1 MVMNTDS
8 LTQVKLLKMSG
19 MVKTF
24 PGVKALRGVTVELFK
39 GEILALLGE
48 NGAGKSTLIKILAG
62 AFQPDAGVIFID
74 GKQLKIKGPA
84 DSRNAGIAV
93 IHQEFS
99 LVAGLNAIE
108 NIFLAKPL
116 QTYSVIHLQ
125 QEYSKAKELLAKLGA
140 DFDPRT
146 PCRLLSVAQMQLVE
160 IAKALSDKAS
170 ILVLDEPTAAL
181 TPRETSRLF
190 ILLDQLKKVGM
201 GIIYVSHRLDEVF
214 KIADR
219 MQVLR
224 DGAEVATSAANATT
238 QSQIIKWMV
247 GREIEP
253 SRISKNEGAGKV
265 VIRALGLTHG
275 LKVRNVSLEIC
286 EGEILGLTGLVGSGR
301 TEVAR
306 ILAGADIP
314 EKGEI
319 SIEGRKLNLRSV
331 REAIGEGIFLLTEDR
346 KNQGL
351 FLNRP
356 VHENFSI
363 ASLFRFAYFG
373 MINKAREMKAFL
385 SHKDSMGIR
394 VASPLIKVGN
404 LSGGNQQ
411 KVLLARWLERKGKVF
426 LLDEPTRGVDVG
438 AKEEIYL
445 LLRKLAAAGN
455 AILLISSELPEVLA
469 LSDRILV
476 MHEGRIQGEITDVAK
491 ATQEQIMELAIQ

>member
-1 MVMNTDS
+1 MNPET
-8 LTQVKLLKMSG
+8 LKQTILLKMVG

-24 PGVKALRGVTVELFK
+24 PGVKALRGVTVELAK

-62 AFQPDAGVIFID
+62 AFQPDTGDIFVD
-74 GKQLKIKGPA
+74 GQQLKMQGPS

-99 LVAGLNAIE
+99 LIAGLSASE

-116 QTYSVIHLQ
+116 QTYSFIHLQ
-125 QEYSKAKELLAKLGA
+125 QEYVKAKELLDKLGA

-190 ILLDQLKKVGM
+190 ILLDQLKKSGM

-214 KIADR
+214 QIADR

-224 DGAEVATSAANATT
+224 DGAEVATIAANATT
-238 QSQIIKWMV
+238 QTQIIKWMV
-247 GREIEP
+247 GREIEQ
-253 SRISKNEGAGKV
+253 SGVSKKEVGGKV
-265 VIRALGLTHG
+265 VMSAKGLTKG
-275 LKVRNVSLEIC
+275 VKVKNVSLEIR

-331 REAIGEGIFLLTEDR
+331 SEAIGLGIFLLTEDR

-351 FLNRP
+351 FLDRP

-373 MINKAREMKAFL
+373 MINKAREIKAFL
-385 SHKDSMGIR
+385 NHKDSMGIR
-394 VASPLIKVGN
+394 VSSPLIRVGN

-445 LLRKLAAAGN
+445 LLRKLAAEGN

-476 MHEGRIQGEITDVAK
+476 MHEGQIKGEIKDVAK

>member
-1 MVMNTDS
+1 MNPET
-8 LTQVKLLKMSG
+8 LKQTRLLKMVG

-24 PGVKALRGVTVELFK
+24 PGVKALRGVTVELAK

-62 AFQPDAGVIFID
+62 AFQPDTGDIFVD
-74 GKQLKIKGPA
+74 GQQLKMQGPS

-99 LVAGLNAIE
+99 LIAGLSASE

-116 QTYSVIHLQ
+116 QTYSFIHLQ
-125 QEYSKAKELLAKLGA
+125 QEYSKAKELLDKLGA

-190 ILLDQLKKVGM
+190 ILLDQLKKSGM

-214 KIADR
+214 QIADR

-224 DGAEVATSAANATT
+224 DGAEVATTAANATT
-238 QSQIIKWMV
+238 QTQIIKWMV
-247 GREIEP
+247 GRDIEQ
-253 SRISKNEGAGKV
+253 SGVSKKEVGGKV
-265 VIRALGLTHG
+265 VISAKGLTNG
-275 LKVRNVSLEIC
+275 LKVKNVSLEIR

-314 EKGEI
+314 ENGEI

-331 REAIGEGIFLLTEDR
+331 SEAIGQGIFLLTEDR

-351 FLNRP
+351 FLDRP

-373 MINKAREMKAFL
+373 MINKAREIKAFL

-394 VASPLIKVGN
+394 VSSPLIRVGN

-445 LLRKLAAAGN
+445 LLRKLAAEGN

-476 MHEGRIQGEITDVAK
+476 MHEGQIKGEIKDVAK

>member
-1 MVMNTDS
+1 MNPET
-8 LTQVKLLKMSG
+8 LKQIKLLKMVG

-24 PGVKALRGVTVELFK
+24 PGVKALRGVTVKLAK

-62 AFQPDAGVIFID
+62 AFQPDTGDIFVD
-74 GKQLKIKGPA
+74 GQQLKMQGPA

-99 LVAGLNAIE
+99 LIAGLSASE

-116 QTYSVIHLQ
+116 QTYSFIHLQ
-125 QEYSKAKELLAKLGA
+125 QEYVKAKELLDKLGA

-190 ILLDQLKKVGM
+190 ILLDQLKKSGL

-214 KIADR
+214 QIADR

-224 DGAEVATSAANATT
+224 DGAEVATTAANSATQT
-238 QSQIIKWMV
+238 QIIKWMV
-247 GREIEP
+247 GRDIEQ
-253 SRISKNEGAGKV
+253 SGVSKKEVIGKV
-265 VIRALGLTHG
+265 VMSAKGLTKG
-275 LKVRNVSLEIC
+275 VKVKNVNLEIR

-331 REAIGEGIFLLTEDR
+331 SEAIGQGIFLLTEDR

-351 FLNRP
+351 FLERP

-373 MINKAREMKAFL
+373 MINKAKEIKAFL

-394 VASPLIKVGN
+394 VSSPLIRVGN

-445 LLRKLAAAGN
+445 LLRKLAAEGN

-476 MHEGRIQGEITDVAK
+476 MHEGQIKGEIKDVAK

>member
-1 MVMNTDS
+1 MNLNVLQQT
-8 LTQVKLLKMSG
+8 KLLKMVG

-24 PGVKALRGVTVELFK
+24 PGVKALRGVTVELAK

-62 AFQPDAGVIFID
+62 AFQPDTGDIFVD
-74 GKQLKIKGPA
+74 GQQLKMQGPA

-99 LVAGLNAIE
+99 LIAGLSASE

-116 QTYSVIHLQ
+116 QTYSFIHLQ
-125 QEYSKAKELLAKLGA
+125 QEYSKAKELLDKLGA

-190 ILLDQLKKVGM
+190 ILLDQLKKSGM

-214 KIADR
+214 QIADR

-224 DGAEVATSAANATT
+224 DGAEVATTAANATT
-238 QSQIIKWMV
+238 QTQIIKWMV
-247 GREIEP
+247 GRDIEQ
-253 SRISKNEGAGKV
+253 SGVSKKEVVGKV
-265 VIRALGLTHG
+265 VISAKGLTNG
-275 LKVRNVSLEIC
+275 VKVKNVSLEIR

-314 EKGEI
+314 ENGEI

-331 REAIGEGIFLLTEDR
+331 SEAIGQGIFLLTEDR

-351 FLNRP
+351 FLDRP

-373 MINKAREMKAFL
+373 MINKAREIKAFL

-394 VASPLIKVGN
+394 VSSPLIRVGN

-445 LLRKLAAAGN
+445 LLRKLAAEGN

-476 MHEGRIQGEITDVAK
+476 MHEGQIKGEIKDVAK

>member
-1 MVMNTDS
+1 MNTS
-8 LTQVKLLKMSG
+8 AHGQSKLLKMAG

-24 PGVKALRGVTVELFK
+24 PGVKALSGVTVELSK
-39 GEILALLGE
+39 GEVLALLGE

-62 AFQPDAGVIFID
+62 AYQPDAGDIFVD
-74 GKQLKIKGPA
+74 GRQLKMHGPA

-99 LVAGLNAIE
+99 LVVGLSASE
-108 NIFLAKPL
+108 NIFLAKPI

-125 QEYSKAKELLAKLGA
+125 QEYSKAKELLDKLGA

-146 PCRLLSVAQMQLVE
+146 PCRLLSVAQMQIVE
-160 IAKALSDKAS
+160 IAKALSEKAS

-190 ILLDQLKKVGM
+190 ILLDQLKKSGM

-214 KIADR
+214 QIADR

-224 DGAEVATSAANATT
+224 DGAEVATTAANATN
-238 QSQIIKWMV
+238 QGQIIKWMV
-247 GREIEP
+247 GRDIEQ
-253 SRISKNEGAGKV
+253 RGASKKESLGKV
-265 VIRALGLTHG
+265 VLCATGLTNCV
-275 LKVRNVSLEIC
+275 KVKDVSLEIRS
-286 EGEILGLTGLVGSGR
+286 GEILGLTGLVGSGR

-306 ILAGADIP
+306 ILAGADMP

-331 REAIGEGIFLLTEDR
+331 SEAIGEGIFLLTEDR

-351 FLNRP
+351 FLDRP

-373 MINKAREMKAFL
+373 MINKVREIKAFL
-385 SHKDSMGIR
+385 THRDSMGIR
-394 VASPLIKVGN
+394 VYSPYVRVGN

-438 AKEEIYL
+438 AKEEIYM
-445 LLRKLAAAGN
+445 LLRKLAAQGN
-455 AILLISSELPEVLA
+455 AILLISSELPEILA

-476 MHEGRIQGEITDVAK
+476 MHEGRIKGEIKDVAN

>member
-1 MVMNTDS
+1 MNLDVLQQT
-8 LTQVKLLKMSG
+8 KLLKMVG

-24 PGVKALRGVTVELFK
+24 PGVKALRGVTVELAK

-62 AFQPDAGVIFID
+62 AFQPDTGDIFVD
-74 GKQLKIKGPA
+74 GQQLKMQGPA

-99 LVAGLNAIE
+99 LIASLSASE

-125 QEYSKAKELLAKLGA
+125 QEYSKAKELLHKLGA

-146 PCRLLSVAQMQLVE
+146 PCKLLSVAQMQLVE

-190 ILLDQLKKVGM
+190 ILLDQLKKSGM

-214 KIADR
+214 QIADR

-224 DGAEVATSAANATT
+224 DGAEVATTAANATT
-238 QSQIIKWMV
+238 QTQIIKWMV
-247 GREIEP
+247 GRDIEQ
-253 SRISKNEGAGKV
+253 SGVSKKEVSGKV
-265 VIRALGLTHG
+265 VISAKGLTNG
-275 LKVRNVSLEIC
+275 VKVKNVSLEIR

-301 TEVAR
+301 SEVAR

-331 REAIGEGIFLLTEDR
+331 SEAIGQGIFLLTEDR

-351 FLNRP
+351 FLDRP

-373 MINKAREMKAFL
+373 MINKAREIKAFL
-385 SHKDSMGIR
+385 SYKDSMGIR
-394 VASPLIKVGN
+394 VSSPLIRVGN

-445 LLRKLAAAGN
+445 LLRKLAAEGN

-476 MHEGRIQGEITDVAK
+476 MHEGQIKGEITDVAN

>member
-1 MVMNTDS
+1 MNPET
-8 LTQVKLLKMSG
+8 LKQTKLLEMVG

-24 PGVKALRGVTVELFK
+24 PGVKALRGVTVELAK

-62 AFQPDAGVIFID
+62 AFQPDTGDIFVD
-74 GKQLKIKGPA
+74 GQQLKMQGPA

-93 IHQEFS
+93 IHQEFA
-99 LVAGLNAIE
+99 LVTGLSASE

-116 QTYSVIHLQ
+116 QTYSFIHLQ
-125 QEYSKAKELLAKLGA
+125 QEYNKAKELLDKLGA

-146 PCRLLSVAQMQLVE
+146 PCRLLSVAQMQIVE

-190 ILLDQLKKVGM
+190 ILLDQLKKSGL

-214 KIADR
+214 QIADR

-224 DGAEVATSAANATT
+224 DGAEVATTAANSTT
-238 QSQIIKWMV
+238 QTQIIKWMV
-247 GREIEP
+247 GRDIEQ
-253 SRISKNEGAGKV
+253 SGVSKKEVSGKV
-265 VIRALGLTHG
+265 VMSAKGLTKG
-275 LKVRNVSLEIC
+275 VKVKNVSLEIR

-331 REAIGEGIFLLTEDR
+331 SEAISQGIFLLTEDR

-351 FLNRP
+351 FLDRP

-373 MINKAREMKAFL
+373 MINKAREIKAFL
-385 SHKDSMGIR
+385 NHKDSMGIR
-394 VASPLIKVGN
+394 VSSPLIRVGN

-445 LLRKLAAAGN
+445 LLRKLAAEGN
-455 AILLISSELPEVLA
+455 AILLISSELLEVLA

-476 MHEGRIQGEITDVAK
+476 MHEGQIKGEIKDVAK
-491 ATQEQIMELAIQ
+491 ATQEQIMEIAIQ

>member
-1 MVMNTDS
+1 MNPET
-8 LTQVKLLKMSG
+8 LKQTILLKMVG

-24 PGVKALRGVTVELFK
+24 PGVKALRGVTVELAK

-62 AFQPDAGVIFID
+62 AFQPDTGDIFVD
-74 GKQLKIKGPA
+74 GQQLKMQGPS

-99 LVAGLNAIE
+99 LIAGLSAIE

-116 QTYSVIHLQ
+116 QTYSFIHLQ
-125 QEYSKAKELLAKLGA
+125 QEYVKAKELLDKLGA

-190 ILLDQLKKVGM
+190 ILLDQLKKSGM

-214 KIADR
+214 QIADR

-224 DGAEVATSAANATT
+224 DGAEVATTAANATT
-238 QSQIIKWMV
+238 QTQIIKWMV
-247 GREIEP
+247 GRDIEQ
-253 SRISKNEGAGKV
+253 SGVSKKEVGGKV
-265 VIRALGLTHG
+265 VMSAKGLTKG
-275 LKVRNVSLEIC
+275 VKVKNVSLEIR

-331 REAIGEGIFLLTEDR
+331 SEAIGLGIFLLTEDR

-351 FLNRP
+351 FLDRP

-373 MINKAREMKAFL
+373 MINKAREIKAFL
-385 SHKDSMGIR
+385 NHKDSMGIR
-394 VASPLIKVGN
+394 VSSPLIRVGN

-445 LLRKLAAAGN
+445 LLRKLAAEGN

-476 MHEGRIQGEITDVAK
+476 MHEGQIKGEIKDVAK

>member
-1 MVMNTDS
+1 MNPET
-8 LTQVKLLKMSG
+8 LKQTILLKMVG

-24 PGVKALRGVTVELFK
+24 PGVKALRGVTVELAK

-62 AFQPDAGVIFID
+62 AFQPDTGDIFVD
-74 GKQLKIKGPA
+74 GQQLKMQGPS

-99 LVAGLNAIE
+99 LIAGLSAIE

-116 QTYSVIHLQ
+116 QTYSFIHLQ
-125 QEYSKAKELLAKLGA
+125 QEYVKAKELLDKLGA

-190 ILLDQLKKVGM
+190 ILLDQLKKSGM

-214 KIADR
+214 QIADR

-224 DGAEVATSAANATT
+224 DGAEVATIAANATT
-238 QSQIIKWMV
+238 QTQIIKWMV
-247 GREIEP
+247 GRDIEQ
-253 SRISKNEGAGKV
+253 SGVSKKEVGGKV
-265 VIRALGLTHG
+265 VMSAKGLTKG
-275 LKVRNVSLEIC
+275 VKVKNVSLEIR

-331 REAIGEGIFLLTEDR
+331 SEAIGLGIFLLTEDR

-351 FLNRP
+351 FLDRP

-373 MINKAREMKAFL
+373 MINKAREIKAFL
-385 SHKDSMGIR
+385 NHKDSMGIR
-394 VASPLIKVGN
+394 VSSPLIRVGN

-445 LLRKLAAAGN
+445 LLRKLAAEGN

-476 MHEGRIQGEITDVAK
+476 MHEGQIKGEIKDVAK

>member
-1 MVMNTDS
+1 MNLDMLQQT
-8 LTQVKLLKMSG
+8 KLLKMVG

-24 PGVKALRGVTVELFK
+24 PGVKALRGVTVELAK

-62 AFQPDAGVIFID
+62 AFQPENGDIFVD
-74 GKQLKIKGPA
+74 GRQLKMQGPA

-99 LVAGLNAIE
+99 LIAGLSASE

-125 QEYSKAKELLAKLGA
+125 QEYVKAKELLDKLGA

-190 ILLDQLKKVGM
+190 ILLDQLKKSGM

-214 KIADR
+214 QIADR

-224 DGAEVATSAANATT
+224 DGAEVATTAANATT
-238 QSQIIKWMV
+238 QTQIIKWMV
-247 GREIEP
+247 GRDIEQ
-253 SRISKNEGAGKV
+253 SGVSKKEVGGKV
-265 VIRALGLTHG
+265 VISAKGLANG
-275 LKVRNVSLEIC
+275 VKVKNVSLEIR

-331 REAIGEGIFLLTEDR
+331 SEAIGLGIFLLTEDR

-351 FLNRP
+351 FLDRP

-373 MINKAREMKAFL
+373 MINKAREIKAFL

-394 VASPLIKVGN
+394 VSSPLIRVGN

-445 LLRKLAAAGN
+445 LLRKLAAEGN
-455 AILLISSELPEVLA
+455 AILLISSELLEVLA

-476 MHEGRIQGEITDVAK
+476 MHEGQIKGEIKDVAN

>member
-1 MVMNTDS
+1 MNPET
-8 LTQVKLLKMSG
+8 LKQTILLKMVG

-24 PGVKALRGVTVELFK
+24 PGVKALRGVTVELAK

-62 AFQPDAGVIFID
+62 AFQPDTGDIFVD
-74 GKQLKIKGPA
+74 GQQLKMQGPS

-93 IHQEFS
+93 IHQEFA
-99 LVAGLNAIE
+99 LVAGLSASE

-116 QTYSVIHLQ
+116 QTYSFIHLQ
-125 QEYSKAKELLAKLGA
+125 QEYVKAKELLDKLGA

-190 ILLDQLKKVGM
+190 ILLDQLKKSGM

-214 KIADR
+214 QIADR

-224 DGAEVATSAANATT
+224 DGAEVATTAANATT
-238 QSQIIKWMV
+238 QTQIIKWMV
-247 GREIEP
+247 GRDIEQ
-253 SRISKNEGAGKV
+253 SGVSKKEVGGKV
-265 VIRALGLTHG
+265 VMSAKGLTKG
-275 LKVRNVSLEIC
+275 VKVKNVSLEIR

-331 REAIGEGIFLLTEDR
+331 SEAIGLGIFLLTEDR

-351 FLNRP
+351 FLDRP

-373 MINKAREMKAFL
+373 MINKAREIKAFL
-385 SHKDSMGIR
+385 NHKDSMGIR
-394 VASPLIKVGN
+394 VSSPLIRVGN

-445 LLRKLAAAGN
+445 LLRKLAAEGN

-476 MHEGRIQGEITDVAK
+476 MHEGQIKGEIKDVAK

>member
-1 MVMNTDS
+1 MNPET
-8 LTQVKLLKMSG
+8 LKQTILLKMVG

-24 PGVKALRGVTVELFK
+24 PGVKALRGVTVELAK

-62 AFQPDAGVIFID
+62 AFQPDTGDIFVD
-74 GKQLKIKGPA
+74 GQQLKMQGPS

-93 IHQEFS
+93 IHQEFA
-99 LVAGLNAIE
+99 LVAGLSASE

-116 QTYSVIHLQ
+116 QTYSFIHLQ
-125 QEYSKAKELLAKLGA
+125 QEYVKAKELLDKLGA

-190 ILLDQLKKVGM
+190 ILLDQLKKSGM

-214 KIADR
+214 QIADR

-224 DGAEVATSAANATT
+224 DGAEVATTAANATT
-238 QSQIIKWMV
+238 QTQIIKWMV
-247 GREIEP
+247 GRDIEQ
-253 SRISKNEGAGKV
+253 SGVSKKEVGGKV
-265 VIRALGLTHG
+265 ALSAKGLTKG
-275 LKVRNVSLEIC
+275 AKVKNVSLEIR

-331 REAIGEGIFLLTEDR
+331 SEAIGLGIFLLTEDR

-351 FLNRP
+351 FLDRP

-373 MINKAREMKAFL
+373 MINKAREIKAFL
-385 SHKDSMGIR
+385 NHKDSMGIR
-394 VASPLIKVGN
+394 VSSPLIRVGN

-445 LLRKLAAAGN
+445 LLRKLAAEGN

-476 MHEGRIQGEITDVAK
+476 MHEGQIKGEIKDVAK

>member
-1 MVMNTDS
+1 MNPET
-8 LTQVKLLKMSG
+8 LKQTRLLKMVG

-24 PGVKALRGVTVELFK
+24 PGVKALRGVTVELSK

-62 AFQPDAGVIFID
+62 AFQPDIGDIFVD
-74 GKQLKIKGPA
+74 GQQLKMQGPA

-99 LVAGLNAIE
+99 LITGLSASE

-116 QTYSVIHLQ
+116 QTYSFIHLQ
-125 QEYSKAKELLAKLGA
+125 QEYSKAKELLHKLGA

-190 ILLDQLKKVGM
+190 ILLDQLKKSGM

-214 KIADR
+214 QIADR

-224 DGAEVATSAANATT
+224 DGAEVATTAANATT
-238 QSQIIKWMV
+238 QTQIIKWMV
-247 GREIEP
+247 GRDIEQ
-253 SRISKNEGAGKV
+253 SGVSKKEVGGKV
-265 VIRALGLTHG
+265 VISAKGLTKG
-275 LKVRNVSLEIC
+275 VKVKNVSLEIR

-301 TEVAR
+301 SEVAR

-331 REAIGEGIFLLTEDR
+331 SEAIGQGIFLLTEDR

-351 FLNRP
+351 FLDRP

-373 MINKAREMKAFL
+373 MINKAREIKAFL

-394 VASPLIKVGN
+394 VSSPLIRVGN

-445 LLRKLAAAGN
+445 LLRKLAAEGN

-476 MHEGRIQGEITDVAK
+476 MHEGQIKGEITDVAN

>member
-1 MVMNTDS
+1 MNPET
-8 LTQVKLLKMSG
+8 LKQTILLKMVG

-24 PGVKALRGVTVELFK
+24 PGVKALRGVTVELAK

-62 AFQPDAGVIFID
+62 AFQPDTGDIFVD
-74 GKQLKIKGPA
+74 GHQLKMQGPA

-93 IHQEFS
+93 IHQEFA
-99 LVAGLNAIE
+99 LVAGLSASE

-116 QTYSVIHLQ
+116 QTYSFIHLQ
-125 QEYSKAKELLAKLGA
+125 QEYNKAKELLDKLGA

-190 ILLDQLKKVGM
+190 ILLNQLKKSGM

-214 KIADR
+214 QIADR

-224 DGAEVATSAANATT
+224 DGAEVATTAANATT
-238 QSQIIKWMV
+238 QTQIIKWMV
-247 GREIEP
+247 GRDIEQ
-253 SRISKNEGAGKV
+253 SGVSKKEVGGKV
-265 VIRALGLTHG
+265 VMSAKGLTKG
-275 LKVRNVSLEIC
+275 VKVKNVSLEIR

-331 REAIGEGIFLLTEDR
+331 SEAIGLGIFLLTEDR

-351 FLNRP
+351 FLDRP

-373 MINKAREMKAFL
+373 MINKGREIKAFL

-394 VASPLIKVGN
+394 VSSPLIRVGN

-445 LLRKLAAAGN
+445 LLRKLAAEGN

-476 MHEGRIQGEITDVAK
+476 MHEGQIKGEIKDVAK

>member
-1 MVMNTDS
+1 MNPET
-8 LTQVKLLKMSG
+8 LKQTRLLKMVG

-24 PGVKALRGVTVELFK
+24 PGVKALRGVTVELAK

-62 AFQPDAGVIFID
+62 AFQPDTGDIFVD
-74 GKQLKIKGPA
+74 GQQLKMQGPS

-99 LVAGLNAIE
+99 LIAGLSASE

-125 QEYSKAKELLAKLGA
+125 QEYSKAKELLDKLGA

-190 ILLDQLKKVGM
+190 ILLDQLKKSGM

-214 KIADR
+214 QIADR

-224 DGAEVATSAANATT
+224 DGAEVATTAANATT
-238 QSQIIKWMV
+238 QTQIIKWMV
-247 GREIEP
+247 GRDIEQ
-253 SRISKNEGAGKV
+253 SGVSKKEVGGKV
-265 VIRALGLTHG
+265 VISAKGLTNG
-275 LKVRNVSLEIC
+275 LKVKNVSLEIR

-314 EKGEI
+314 ENGEI

-331 REAIGEGIFLLTEDR
+331 SEAIGQGIFLLTEDR

-351 FLNRP
+351 FLDRP

-373 MINKAREMKAFL
+373 MINKAREIKAFL

-394 VASPLIKVGN
+394 VSSPLIRVGN

-445 LLRKLAAAGN
+445 LLRKLAAEGN

-476 MHEGRIQGEITDVAK
+476 MHEGQIKGEIKDVAK

>member
-1 MVMNTDS
+1 MNPET
-8 LTQVKLLKMSG
+8 LKQTILLKMVG

-24 PGVKALRGVTVELFK
+24 PGVKALRGVTVELAK

-62 AFQPDAGVIFID
+62 AFQPDTGDIFVD
-74 GKQLKIKGPA
+74 GQQLKMQGPA
-84 DSRNAGIAV
+84 DSRNAGIAM
-93 IHQEFS
+93 IHQEFA
-99 LVAGLNAIE
+99 LVAGLSASE

-116 QTYSVIHLQ
+116 QTYSFIHLQ
-125 QEYSKAKELLAKLGA
+125 EEYNKAKELLDKLGA

-190 ILLDQLKKVGM
+190 ILLDQLKKSGM

-214 KIADR
+214 QIADR

-224 DGAEVATSAANATT
+224 DGAEVATIAANATT
-238 QSQIIKWMV
+238 QTQIIKWMV
-247 GREIEP
+247 GRDIEQ
-253 SRISKNEGAGKV
+253 SGVSKKEVGGKV
-265 VIRALGLTHG
+265 VMSAKGLTKG
-275 LKVRNVSLEIC
+275 VKVKNVSLEIR

-331 REAIGEGIFLLTEDR
+331 SEAIGLGIFLLTEDR

-351 FLNRP
+351 FLDRP

-373 MINKAREMKAFL
+373 MINKGREIKAFL

-394 VASPLIKVGN
+394 VSSPLIRVGN

-411 KVLLARWLERKGKVF
+411 KVFLARWLERKGKVF

-445 LLRKLAAAGN
+445 LLRKLAAEGN

-476 MHEGRIQGEITDVAK
+476 MHEGQIKGEIKDVAK

>member
-1 MVMNTDS
+1 MNPEP
-8 LTQVKLLKMSG
+8 LKQIKLLKMVG

-24 PGVKALRGVTVELFK
+24 PGVKALRGVTVELAK

-62 AFQPDAGVIFID
+62 AFQPDTGDIFVD
-74 GKQLKIKGPA
+74 GQQLKMQGPT

-99 LVAGLNAIE
+99 LIAGLTASE

-116 QTYSVIHLQ
+116 QTYSFIHLQ
-125 QEYSKAKELLAKLGA
+125 QEYVKAKELLDKLGA

-146 PCRLLSVAQMQLVE
+146 PCRLLSVAQMQIVE

-190 ILLDQLKKVGM
+190 ILLDQLKKSGL

-214 KIADR
+214 QIADR

-224 DGAEVATSAANATT
+224 DGAEVATTAANATT
-238 QSQIIKWMV
+238 QTQIIKWMV
-247 GREIEP
+247 GRDIEQ
-253 SRISKNEGAGKV
+253 SGVSKKEVSGKV
-265 VIRALGLTHG
+265 VMSAKGLTKG
-275 LKVRNVSLEIC
+275 VKVKNVSLEIR

-331 REAIGEGIFLLTEDR
+331 SEAISQGIFLLTEDR

-351 FLNRP
+351 FLDRP

-373 MINKAREMKAFL
+373 MINKAKEIKAFL
-385 SHKDSMGIR
+385 NHKDSMGIR
-394 VASPLIKVGN
+394 VSSPLIRVGN

-411 KVLLARWLERKGKVF
+411 KVLLARWLERKGRVF
-426 LLDEPTRGVDVG
+426 LFDETTRVVDVG

-445 LLRKLAAAGN
+445 LLRKLAAEGN

-476 MHEGRIQGEITDVAK
+476 MHEGQIKGEIKDVAK

>member
-1 MVMNTDS
+1 MNTS
-8 LTQVKLLKMSG
+8 ALGQSKLLKMAG
-19 MVKTF
+19 VVKTF
-24 PGVKALRGVTVELFK
+24 PGVKALSGVSMELSK

-62 AFQPDAGVIFID
+62 AFQPDAGDISVD
-74 GKQLKIKGPA
+74 GRQLKMQGPA

-99 LVAGLNAIE
+99 LVAGLSAGE

-116 QTYSVIHLQ
+116 QTYSVIHLH
-125 QEYSKAKELLAKLGA
+125 QEYAKAKELLDKLGA

-146 PCRLLSVAQMQLVE
+146 PCRRLSVAQMQIVE
-160 IAKALSDKAS
+160 IAKALSEKAS

-190 ILLDQLKKVGM
+190 ILLDQLKKSGM

-214 KIADR
+214 QIADR

-224 DGAEVATSAANATT
+224 DGAEVATTAANATN
-238 QSQIIKWMV
+238 QAQIIKWMV

-253 SRISKNEGAGKV
+253 RAGSKKETVGKV
-265 VIRALGLTHG
+265 VLRAIGLTHG
-275 LKVRNVSLEIC
+275 AKVKNVSLEIRS
-286 EGEILGLTGLVGSGR
+286 GEILGLTGLVGSGR

-319 SIEGRKLNLRSV
+319 SIEGRKLNLGSV
-331 REAIGEGIFLLTEDR
+331 AQAIGEGIFLLTEDR

-351 FLNRP
+351 FLDRP

-373 MINKAREMKAFL
+373 MINKAREIKAFFT
-385 SHKDSMGIR
+385 HKDSMGIR
-394 VASPLIKVGN
+394 VSSPYVRVGN

-438 AKEEIYL
+438 AKEEIYML
-445 LLRKLAAAGN
+445 LGKLAAEGN

-476 MHEGRIQGEITDVAK
+476 MHEGRIKGEIKDVGN

>member
-1 MVMNTDS
+1 MKPET
-8 LTQVKLLKMSG
+8 LKQTRLLKMVG

-24 PGVKALRGVTVELFK
+24 PGVKALRGVTVELAK

-62 AFQPDAGVIFID
+62 AFQPDTGDIFVD
-74 GKQLKIKGPA
+74 GQQLKMQGPA

-93 IHQEFS
+93 IHQEFA
-99 LVAGLNAIE
+99 LVAGLSASE

-125 QEYSKAKELLAKLGA
+125 QEYVKAKELLDKLGA

-160 IAKALSDKAS
+160 IAKALSEKAS

-190 ILLDQLKKVGM
+190 ILLDQLKKSGM

-214 KIADR
+214 QIADR

-224 DGAEVATSAANATT
+224 DGAEVATTAANATT
-238 QSQIIKWMV
+238 QTQIINWMV
-247 GREIEP
+247 GRDIEK
-253 SRISKNEGAGKV
+253 SGVSKKEVAGKV
-265 VIRALGLTHG
+265 VISAKGLTKG
-275 LKVRNVSLEIC
+275 VKVKNVSLEIR

-306 ILAGADIP
+306 ILAGADMP

-319 SIEGRKLNLRSV
+319 SKEGRKLNLRSV
-331 REAIGEGIFLLTEDR
+331 SEAIGQGIFLLTEDR

-351 FLNRP
+351 FLDRP

-373 MINKAREMKAFL
+373 MINKAREIKAFL
-385 SHKDSMGIR
+385 CH
-394 VASPLIKVGN
+394 
-404 LSGGNQQ
+404 
-411 KVLLARWLERKGKVF
+411 
-426 LLDEPTRGVDVG
+426 
-438 AKEEIYL
+438 
-445 LLRKLAAAGN
+445 
-455 AILLISSELPEVLA
+455 
-469 LSDRILV
+469 
-476 MHEGRIQGEITDVAK
+476 
-491 ATQEQIMELAIQ
+491 

>member
-1 MVMNTDS
+1 M
-8 LTQVKLLKMSG
+8 
-19 MVKTF
+19 KTF
-24 PGVKALRGVTVELFK
+24 PGVKALSGVSMELSK

-62 AFQPDAGVIFID
+62 AFQPDAGDISVD
-74 GKQLKIKGPA
+74 GRQLKMQGPA

-99 LVAGLNAIE
+99 LVAGLSAGE

-116 QTYSVIHLQ
+116 QTYSVIHLH
-125 QEYSKAKELLAKLGA
+125 QEYAKAKELLDKLGA

-146 PCRLLSVAQMQLVE
+146 PCRRLSVAQMQIVE
-160 IAKALSDKAS
+160 IAKALSEKAS

-190 ILLDQLKKVGM
+190 ILLDQLKKSGM

-214 KIADR
+214 QIADR

-224 DGAEVATSAANATT
+224 DGAEVATTAANATN
-238 QSQIIKWMV
+238 QAQIIKWMV

-253 SRISKNEGAGKV
+253 RAGSKKETVGKV
-265 VIRALGLTHG
+265 VLRAIGLTHG
-275 LKVRNVSLEIC
+275 AKVKNVSLEIRS
-286 EGEILGLTGLVGSGR
+286 GEILGLTGLVGSGR

-319 SIEGRKLNLRSV
+319 SIEGRKLNPGSV
-331 REAIGEGIFLLTEDR
+331 AQAIGEGIFLLTEDR

-351 FLNRP
+351 FLDRP

-373 MINKAREMKAFL
+373 MINKAREIKAFFT
-385 SHKDSMGIR
+385 HKDSMGIR
-394 VASPLIKVGN
+394 VSSPYVRVGN

-426 LLDEPTRGVDVG
+426 LLDEPTRGIDVG
-438 AKEEIYL
+438 AKEEIYML
-445 LLRKLAAAGN
+445 LGKLAAEGN

-476 MHEGRIQGEITDVAK
+476 MHEGRIKGEIKDVGN

>member
-1 MVMNTDS
+1 M
-8 LTQVKLLKMSG
+8 
-19 MVKTF
+19 KTF
-24 PGVKALRGVTVELFK
+24 PGVKALSGVSMELSK

-62 AFQPDAGVIFID
+62 AFQPDAGDISVD
-74 GKQLKIKGPA
+74 GRQLKMQGPA

-99 LVAGLNAIE
+99 LVAGLSAGE

-116 QTYSVIHLQ
+116 QTYSVIHLH
-125 QEYSKAKELLAKLGA
+125 QEYAKAKELLDKLGA

-146 PCRLLSVAQMQLVE
+146 PCRRLSVAQMQIVE
-160 IAKALSDKAS
+160 IAKALSEKAS

-190 ILLDQLKKVGM
+190 ILLDQLKKSGM

-214 KIADR
+214 QIADR

-224 DGAEVATSAANATT
+224 DGAKVATTAANATN
-238 QSQIIKWMV
+238 QAQIIKWMV

-253 SRISKNEGAGKV
+253 RAGSKKETVGKV
-265 VIRALGLTHG
+265 VLRAIGLTHG
-275 LKVRNVSLEIC
+275 AKVKNVSLEIRS
-286 EGEILGLTGLVGSGR
+286 GEILGLTGLVGSGR

-319 SIEGRKLNLRSV
+319 SIEGRKLNPGSV
-331 REAIGEGIFLLTEDR
+331 AQAIGEGIFLLTEDR

-351 FLNRP
+351 FLDRP

-373 MINKAREMKAFL
+373 MINKAREIKAFFT
-385 SHKDSMGIR
+385 HKDSMGIR
-394 VASPLIKVGN
+394 VSSPYVRVGN

-426 LLDEPTRGVDVG
+426 LLDEPTRGIDVG
-438 AKEEIYL
+438 AKEEIYML
-445 LLRKLAAAGN
+445 LGKLAAEGN

-476 MHEGRIQGEITDVAK
+476 MHEGRIKGEIKDVGN

>member
-1 MVMNTDS
+1 MNPET
-8 LTQVKLLKMSG
+8 LKQTRLLKMVG

-24 PGVKALRGVTVELFK
+24 PGVKALRGVTVELAK

-62 AFQPDAGVIFID
+62 AFQPDTGDIFVD
-74 GKQLKIKGPA
+74 GQQLKMQGPS

-99 LVAGLNAIE
+99 LIAGLSASE

-125 QEYSKAKELLAKLGA
+125 QEYVKAKELLDKLGA

-181 TPRETSRLF
+181 TPRETTRLF
-190 ILLDQLKKVGM
+190 ILLDQLKKSGM

-214 KIADR
+214 QIADR

-224 DGAEVATSAANATT
+224 DGAEVATTAANATT
-238 QSQIIKWMV
+238 QTQIIKWMV
-247 GREIEP
+247 GRDIEQ
-253 SRISKNEGAGKV
+253 SGVSKNEVSGKV
-265 VIRALGLTHG
+265 VISAKGLTNG
-275 LKVRNVSLEIC
+275 VKVKNVSLEIR

-331 REAIGEGIFLLTEDR
+331 SEAIGQGIFLLTEDR

-351 FLNRP
+351 FLDRP

-373 MINKAREMKAFL
+373 MINKAREIKAFL

-394 VASPLIKVGN
+394 VSSPLIRVGN

-445 LLRKLAAAGN
+445 LLRKLAAEGN

-476 MHEGRIQGEITDVAK
+476 MHEGQIKGEIKDVAN

>member
-1 MVMNTDS
+1 MNPET
-8 LTQVKLLKMSG
+8 LKQTILLKMVG

-24 PGVKALRGVTVELFK
+24 PGVKALRGVTVELAK

-62 AFQPDAGVIFID
+62 AFQPDTGDIFVD
-74 GKQLKIKGPA
+74 GKQLKMQGPS

-93 IHQEFS
+93 IHQEFA
-99 LVAGLNAIE
+99 LVAGLSASE

-116 QTYSVIHLQ
+116 QTYSFIHLQ
-125 QEYSKAKELLAKLGA
+125 QEYVKAKELLDKLGA

-190 ILLDQLKKVGM
+190 ILLDQLKKSGM

-214 KIADR
+214 QIADR

-224 DGAEVATSAANATT
+224 DGAEVATTAANATT
-238 QSQIIKWMV
+238 QTQIIKWMV
-247 GREIEP
+247 GRDIEQ
-253 SRISKNEGAGKV
+253 SGVSKKEVGGKV
-265 VIRALGLTHG
+265 VMSAKGLTKG
-275 LKVRNVSLEIC
+275 VKVKNVSLEIR

-331 REAIGEGIFLLTEDR
+331 SEAIGLGIFLLTEDR

-351 FLNRP
+351 FLDRP

-373 MINKAREMKAFL
+373 MINKAREIKAFL
-385 SHKDSMGIR
+385 NHKDSMGIR
-394 VASPLIKVGN
+394 VSSPLIRVGN

-445 LLRKLAAAGN
+445 LLRKLAAEGN

-476 MHEGRIQGEITDVAK
+476 MHEGQIKGEIKDVAK

>member
-1 MVMNTDS
+1 MNPET
-8 LTQVKLLKMSG
+8 LKQTILLKMVG

-24 PGVKALRGVTVELFK
+24 PGVKALRGVTVELAK

-62 AFQPDAGVIFID
+62 AFQPDTGDIFVD
-74 GKQLKIKGPA
+74 GQQLKMQGPS
-84 DSRNAGIAV
+84 DSRSAGIAV

-99 LVAGLNAIE
+99 LIASLSASE

-116 QTYSVIHLQ
+116 QTYSFIHLQ
-125 QEYSKAKELLAKLGA
+125 QEYVKAKELLDKLGA

-146 PCRLLSVAQMQLVE
+146 MCKRLSVAQMQLVE
-160 IAKALSDKAS
+160 IAKALSEKAS

-190 ILLDQLKKVGM
+190 ILLDQLKKLGM

-214 KIADR
+214 QIADR

-224 DGAEVATSAANATT
+224 DGAEVATTAANATT
-238 QSQIIKWMV
+238 QTQIIKWMV
-247 GREIEP
+247 GRDIEQ
-253 SRISKNEGAGKV
+253 SGVSKKEVGGKV
-265 VIRALGLTHG
+265 ALSAKGLTKG
-275 LKVRNVSLEIC
+275 VKVKNVSLEIR

-331 REAIGEGIFLLTEDR
+331 SEAIGLGIFLLTEDR

-351 FLNRP
+351 FLDRP

-373 MINKAREMKAFL
+373 MINKAREIKAFL
-385 SHKDSMGIR
+385 NHKDSMGIR
-394 VASPLIKVGN
+394 VSSPLIRVGN

-445 LLRKLAAAGN
+445 LLRKLAAEGN

-476 MHEGRIQGEITDVAK
+476 MHEGQIKGEIKDVAK

>member
-1 MVMNTDS
+1 MNPET
-8 LTQVKLLKMSG
+8 LKQTKLLEMVG

-24 PGVKALRGVTVELFK
+24 PGVKALRGVTIELAK

-62 AFQPDAGVIFID
+62 AFQPDTGDIFVD
-74 GKQLKIKGPA
+74 GQQLKMQGPA

-99 LVAGLNAIE
+99 LIAGLSASE

-116 QTYSVIHLQ
+116 QTYSFIHLQ
-125 QEYSKAKELLAKLGA
+125 QEYVKAKELLDKLGA

-160 IAKALSDKAS
+160 IAKALSEKAS

-190 ILLDQLKKVGM
+190 ILLDQLKKSGM

-214 KIADR
+214 QIADR

-224 DGAEVATSAANATT
+224 DGAEVATIAANATT
-238 QSQIIKWMV
+238 QTQIIKWMV
-247 GREIEP
+247 GRDIEQ
-253 SRISKNEGAGKV
+253 SGVSKNEVSGKV
-265 VIRALGLTHG
+265 VISAKGLTNG
-275 LKVRNVSLEIC
+275 VKVKNVSLEIR

-331 REAIGEGIFLLTEDR
+331 SEAIGQGIFLLTEDR

-351 FLNRP
+351 FLDRP

-373 MINKAREMKAFL
+373 MINKAREIKAFL
-385 SHKDSMGIR
+385 NHKDSMGIR
-394 VASPLIKVGN
+394 VSSPLIRVGN

-445 LLRKLAAAGN
+445 LLRKLAAEGN
-455 AILLISSELPEVLA
+455 AILLISSELLEVLA

-476 MHEGRIQGEITDVAK
+476 MHEGQIKGEIKDVAK

>member
-1 MVMNTDS
+1 MNPET
-8 LTQVKLLKMSG
+8 LKQTILLKMVG

-24 PGVKALRGVTVELFK
+24 PGVKALRGVTVELAK

-62 AFQPDAGVIFID
+62 AFQPDTGDIFVD
-74 GKQLKIKGPA
+74 GQQLKMQGPA

-99 LVAGLNAIE
+99 LIAGLSASE

-116 QTYSVIHLQ
+116 QTYSFIHLQ
-125 QEYSKAKELLAKLGA
+125 QEYVKAKELLDKLGA

-190 ILLDQLKKVGM
+190 ILLDQLKKSGM

-214 KIADR
+214 QIADR

-224 DGAEVATSAANATT
+224 DGAEVATTAANATT
-238 QSQIIKWMV
+238 QTQIIKWMV
-247 GREIEP
+247 GRDIEQ
-253 SRISKNEGAGKV
+253 SGVSKKEVGGKV
-265 VIRALGLTHG
+265 ALSAKGLTKG
-275 LKVRNVSLEIC
+275 FKVKNVSLEIR

-331 REAIGEGIFLLTEDR
+331 SEAIGLGIFLLTEDR

-351 FLNRP
+351 FLDRP

-373 MINKAREMKAFL
+373 MINKAREIKAFL
-385 SHKDSMGIR
+385 NHKDSMGIR
-394 VASPLIKVGN
+394 VSSPLIRVGN

-445 LLRKLAAAGN
+445 LLRKLAAEGN

-476 MHEGRIQGEITDVAK
+476 MHEGQIKGEIKDVAK

>member
-1 MVMNTDS
+1 MNTAA
-8 LTQVKLLKMSG
+8 LQQTRLLRMAG
-19 MVKTF
+19 IVKTF
-24 PGVKALRGVTVELFK
+24 PGVKALRGVTVELSK

-62 AFQPDAGVIFID
+62 AFLPDAGDIFID
-74 GKQLKIKGPA
+74 GKQLKLQGPA

-108 NIFLAKPL
+108 NIFLAKPI
-116 QTYSVIHLQ
+116 QTYSVIHLH
-125 QEYSKAKELLAKLGA
+125 QEYIRAKELLDKLGA

-160 IAKALSDKAS
+160 IAKALSEKAS

-190 ILLDQLKKVGM
+190 ILLDQLKKSGM

-214 KIADR
+214 QIADR

-224 DGAEVATSAANATT
+224 DGADVVITNVNSAT

-247 GREIEP
+247 GRDIEQ
-253 SRISKNEGAGKV
+253 SGVSKKEVPGNV
-265 VIRALGLTHG
+265 VLRAKGLGNG
-275 LKVRNVSLEIC
+275 VKVRDVSLEIR

-306 ILAGADIP
+306 ILAGADIA

-319 SIEGRKLNLRSV
+319 TMEGRKLNLRSV
-331 REAIGEGIFLLTEDR
+331 GEAIGEGIFLLTEDR

-351 FLNRP
+351 FLRRP

-363 ASLFRFAYFG
+363 ASLFRFACFG
-373 MINKAREMKAFL
+373 IINKAREIKAFL
-385 SHKDSMGIR
+385 SHRDSMGIK
-394 VASPLIKVGN
+394 VSSPFVRAGN

-438 AKEEIYL
+438 AKEEIYI
-445 LLRKLAAAGN
+445 LLRKLAANGN

-476 MHEGRIQGEITDVAK
+476 MHDGQIKGEIKDVGN
-491 ATQEQIMELAIQ
+491 ATQELIMELAIQ

>member
-1 MVMNTDS
+1 MNPET
-8 LTQVKLLKMSG
+8 LKQTILLKIVG

-24 PGVKALRGVTVELFK
+24 PGVKALRGVTVELAK

-62 AFQPDAGVIFID
+62 AFQPDTGDIFVD
-74 GKQLKIKGPA
+74 GQQLKMQGPS

-93 IHQEFS
+93 IHQEFA
-99 LVAGLNAIE
+99 LVAGLSASE

-116 QTYSVIHLQ
+116 QTYSFIHLQ
-125 QEYSKAKELLAKLGA
+125 QEYVKAKELLDKLGA

-190 ILLDQLKKVGM
+190 ILLDQLKKSGM

-214 KIADR
+214 QIADR

-224 DGAEVATSAANATT
+224 DGAEVATTAANATT
-238 QSQIIKWMV
+238 QTQIIKWMV
-247 GREIEP
+247 GRDIEQ
-253 SRISKNEGAGKV
+253 SGVSKKEVGGKV
-265 VIRALGLTHG
+265 TFSAKGLTNG
-275 LKVRNVSLEIC
+275 VKVKNVSLEIR

-331 REAIGEGIFLLTEDR
+331 SEAIGQGIFLLTEDR

-351 FLNRP
+351 FLERP

-373 MINKAREMKAFL
+373 MINKAREIKAFL

-394 VASPLIKVGN
+394 VSSPLIRVGN

-411 KVLLARWLERKGKVF
+411 KVLLARWLERKGRVF

-445 LLRKLAAAGN
+445 LLRKLAAEGN

-476 MHEGRIQGEITDVAK
+476 MHEGQIKGEIKDVGN

>member
-1 MVMNTDS
+1 MNPET
-8 LTQVKLLKMSG
+8 LKQTRLLKMVG

-24 PGVKALRGVTVELFK
+24 PGVKALRGVTVELAK

-62 AFQPDAGVIFID
+62 AFQPDTGDIFVD
-74 GKQLKIKGPA
+74 GQQLKMQGPA

-99 LVAGLNAIE
+99 LIAGLSASE

-125 QEYSKAKELLAKLGA
+125 QEYVKAKELLDKLGA

-181 TPRETSRLF
+181 TPRETTRLF
-190 ILLDQLKKVGM
+190 ILLDQLKKSGM

-214 KIADR
+214 QIADR

-224 DGAEVATSAANATT
+224 DGAEVATTAANATT
-238 QSQIIKWMV
+238 QTQIIKWMV
-247 GREIEP
+247 GRDIEQ
-253 SRISKNEGAGKV
+253 SGVSKKEVGGKV
-265 VIRALGLTHG
+265 VLSAKGLTNG
-275 LKVRNVSLEIC
+275 VKVKNVSLEIR

-331 REAIGEGIFLLTEDR
+331 SEAIGLGIFLLTEDR

-351 FLNRP
+351 FLDRP

-373 MINKAREMKAFL
+373 MINKAREIKAFL
-385 SHKDSMGIR
+385 CHKDSMGIR
-394 VASPLIKVGN
+394 VSSPLIRVGS

-445 LLRKLAAAGN
+445 LLRKLAAEGN

-476 MHEGRIQGEITDVAK
+476 MHEGQIKGEIKDVAK

>member
-1 MVMNTDS
+1 MNPQT
-8 LTQVKLLKMSG
+8 LKQTRLLKMVG
-19 MVKTF
+19 MVKNF
-24 PGVKALRGVTVELFK
+24 PGVKALRGVTVELAK

-62 AFQPDAGVIFID
+62 AFQPENGDIFVD
-74 GKQLKIKGPA
+74 GRQLKMQGPA

-99 LVAGLNAIE
+99 LIAGLSASE

-125 QEYSKAKELLAKLGA
+125 QEYVKAKELLDKLGA

-190 ILLDQLKKVGM
+190 ILLDQLKKSGM

-214 KIADR
+214 QIADR

-224 DGAEVATSAANATT
+224 DGAEVATTAANATT
-238 QSQIIKWMV
+238 QTQIIKWMV
-247 GREIEP
+247 GRDIEQ
-253 SRISKNEGAGKV
+253 SGVSKKEVGGKV
-265 VIRALGLTHG
+265 VISAKGLANG
-275 LKVRNVSLEIC
+275 VKVKNVSLEIR

-331 REAIGEGIFLLTEDR
+331 SEAIGLGIFLLTEDR

-351 FLNRP
+351 FLDRP

-373 MINKAREMKAFL
+373 MINKAREIKAFL

-394 VASPLIKVGN
+394 VSSPLIRVGN

-445 LLRKLAAAGN
+445 LLRKLAAEGN

-476 MHEGRIQGEITDVAK
+476 MHEGQIKGEIKDVAN

>member
-1 MVMNTDS
+1 
-8 LTQVKLLKMSG
+8 
-19 MVKTF
+19 
-24 PGVKALRGVTVELFK
+24 
-39 GEILALLGE
+39 
-48 NGAGKSTLIKILAG
+48 
-62 AFQPDAGVIFID
+62 
-74 GKQLKIKGPA
+74 
-84 DSRNAGIAV
+84 
-93 IHQEFS
+93 
-99 LVAGLNAIE
+99 
-108 NIFLAKPL
+108 
-116 QTYSVIHLQ
+116 
-125 QEYSKAKELLAKLGA
+125 
-140 DFDPRT
+140 
-146 PCRLLSVAQMQLVE
+146 MQLVE

-190 ILLDQLKKVGM
+190 ILLDQLKKSGM

-214 KIADR
+214 QIADR

-224 DGAEVATSAANATT
+224 DGAEVATTAANSTT
-238 QSQIIKWMV
+238 QTQIIKWMV
-247 GREIEP
+247 GRDIEQ
-253 SRISKNEGAGKV
+253 SGVSKKEVGGKV
-265 VIRALGLTHG
+265 ALSAKGLTKG
-275 LKVRNVSLEIC
+275 VKVKNVSLEIR

-331 REAIGEGIFLLTEDR
+331 SEAIGQGIFLLTEDR

-351 FLNRP
+351 FLDRP

-373 MINKAREMKAFL
+373 MINKAREIKAFL
-385 SHKDSMGIR
+385 NHKDSMGIR
-394 VASPLIKVGN
+394 VSSPLIRVGN

-445 LLRKLAAAGN
+445 LLRKLAAEGN
-455 AILLISSELPEVLA
+455 AILLISSELLEVLA

-476 MHEGRIQGEITDVAK
+476 MHEGQIKGEIKDVAK
-491 ATQEQIMELAIQ
+491 ATQEQIMEIAIQ

>member
-1 MVMNTDS
+1 MNPET
-8 LTQVKLLKMSG
+8 LKQTILLKMVG

-24 PGVKALRGVTVELFK
+24 PGVKALRGVTVELAK

-62 AFQPDAGVIFID
+62 AFQPDTGDIFVD
-74 GKQLKIKGPA
+74 GQQLKMQGPS

-99 LVAGLNAIE
+99 LVAGLSASE

-116 QTYSVIHLQ
+116 QTYSFIHLQ
-125 QEYSKAKELLAKLGA
+125 QEYVKAKELLDKLGA

-190 ILLDQLKKVGM
+190 ILLDQLKKSGM

-214 KIADR
+214 QIADR

-224 DGAEVATSAANATT
+224 DGAEVATTAANATT
-238 QSQIIKWMV
+238 QTQIIKWMV
-247 GREIEP
+247 GRDIEQ
-253 SRISKNEGAGKV
+253 SGVSKKEVGGKV
-265 VIRALGLTHG
+265 VMSAKGLTNG
-275 LKVRNVSLEIC
+275 VKVKNVSLEIR

-331 REAIGEGIFLLTEDR
+331 SEAIGLGIFLLTEDR

-351 FLNRP
+351 FLDRP

-373 MINKAREMKAFL
+373 MINKAREIKAFL
-385 SHKDSMGIR
+385 NHKDSMGIR
-394 VASPLIKVGN
+394 VSSPLIRVGN

-445 LLRKLAAAGN
+445 LLRKLAAEGN

-476 MHEGRIQGEITDVAK
+476 MHEGQIKGEIKDVAK

>member
-1 MVMNTDS
+1 MNPET
-8 LTQVKLLKMSG
+8 LKQIKLLKMVG
-19 MVKTF
+19 VVKTF
-24 PGVKALRGVTVELFK
+24 PGVKALRGVTVELAK

-62 AFQPDAGVIFID
+62 AFQPDTGDIFVD
-74 GKQLKIKGPA
+74 GQQLKMQGPS

-93 IHQEFS
+93 IHQEFA
-99 LVAGLNAIE
+99 LVAGLSASE

-116 QTYSVIHLQ
+116 QTYSFIHLQ
-125 QEYSKAKELLAKLGA
+125 QEYVKAKELLDKLGA

-160 IAKALSDKAS
+160 IAKALSEKAS

-190 ILLDQLKKVGM
+190 ILLDQLKKSGM

-214 KIADR
+214 QIADR

-224 DGAEVATSAANATT
+224 DGAEVATTAANATT
-238 QSQIIKWMV
+238 QTQIIKWMV
-247 GREIEP
+247 GRGIQQ
-253 SRISKNEGAGKV
+253 SGVSKKEVSGKV
-265 VIRALGLTHG
+265 VMSAKGLTKG
-275 LKVRNVSLEIC
+275 FKVKNVSLEIR

-331 REAIGEGIFLLTEDR
+331 SEAIGQGIFLLTEDR

-351 FLNRP
+351 FLDRP

-373 MINKAREMKAFL
+373 MINKAREIKAFL

-394 VASPLIKVGN
+394 VASPLIRVGN

-445 LLRKLAAAGN
+445 LLRKLAAEGN

-476 MHEGRIQGEITDVAK
+476 MHEGQIKGEIKDVAK

>member
-1 MVMNTDS
+1 MNPET
-8 LTQVKLLKMSG
+8 LKQTKLLEMVG

-24 PGVKALRGVTVELFK
+24 PGVKALRGVTVELAK

-62 AFQPDAGVIFID
+62 AFQPDTGDIFVD
-74 GKQLKIKGPA
+74 GHQLKMQGPA

-93 IHQEFS
+93 IHQEFA
-99 LVAGLNAIE
+99 LVAGLSASE

-116 QTYSVIHLQ
+116 QTYSFIHLQ
-125 QEYSKAKELLAKLGA
+125 QEYNKAKELLDKLGA

-190 ILLDQLKKVGM
+190 ILLNQLKKSGM

-214 KIADR
+214 QIADR

-224 DGAEVATSAANATT
+224 DGAEVATTAANATT
-238 QSQIIKWMV
+238 QTQIIKWMV
-247 GREIEP
+247 GRDIEQ
-253 SRISKNEGAGKV
+253 SGVSKKEVGGKV
-265 VIRALGLTHG
+265 AFSAKGLTNG
-275 LKVRNVSLEIC
+275 IKVKNVSLEIR

-331 REAIGEGIFLLTEDR
+331 SEAIGQGIFLLTEDR

-351 FLNRP
+351 FLDRP

-373 MINKAREMKAFL
+373 MINKAREIKAFL
-385 SHKDSMGIR
+385 NHKDSMGIR
-394 VASPLIKVGN
+394 VSSPLIRVGN

-445 LLRKLAAAGN
+445 LLRKLAAEGN
-455 AILLISSELPEVLA
+455 AILLISSELLEVLA

-476 MHEGRIQGEITDVAK
+476 MHEGQIKGEIKDVAK
-491 ATQEQIMELAIQ
+491 ATQEQIMEIAIQ

>member
-1 MVMNTDS
+1 MNPET
-8 LTQVKLLKMSG
+8 LKQTILLKMVG

-24 PGVKALRGVTVELFK
+24 PGVKALRGVTVELAK

-62 AFQPDAGVIFID
+62 AFQPDTGDIFVD
-74 GKQLKIKGPA
+74 GQQLKMQGPS

-93 IHQEFS
+93 IHQEFA
-99 LVAGLNAIE
+99 LVAGLSASE

-116 QTYSVIHLQ
+116 QTYSFIHLQ
-125 QEYSKAKELLAKLGA
+125 QEYVKAKELLDKLGA

-190 ILLDQLKKVGM
+190 ILLDQLKKSGM

-214 KIADR
+214 QIADR

-224 DGAEVATSAANATT
+224 DGAEVATTAANATT
-238 QSQIIKWMV
+238 QTQIIKWMV
-247 GREIEP
+247 GRDIEQ
-253 SRISKNEGAGKV
+253 SGVSKKEVGGKV
-265 VIRALGLTHG
+265 VMSAKGLTKG
-275 LKVRNVSLEIC
+275 VKVKNVSLEIR

-319 SIEGRKLNLRSV
+319 SIAGRKLNLRSV
-331 REAIGEGIFLLTEDR
+331 SEAIGLGIFLLTEDR

-351 FLNRP
+351 FLDRP

-373 MINKAREMKAFL
+373 MINKGREIKAFL

-394 VASPLIKVGN
+394 VSSPLIRVGN

-445 LLRKLAAAGN
+445 LLRKLAAEGN

-476 MHEGRIQGEITDVAK
+476 MHEGQIKGEIKDVAK

>member
-1 MVMNTDS
+1 MNPET
-8 LTQVKLLKMSG
+8 LKQTRLLKMVG

-24 PGVKALRGVTVELFK
+24 PGVKALRGVTVELAK

-62 AFQPDAGVIFID
+62 AFQPDTGDIFVD
-74 GKQLKIKGPA
+74 GQQLKMQGPA

-99 LVAGLNAIE
+99 LIAGLSAIE

-116 QTYSVIHLQ
+116 QTYSFIHLQ
-125 QEYSKAKELLAKLGA
+125 QEYNKAKELLDKLGA

-190 ILLDQLKKVGM
+190 ILLNQLKKSGM

-214 KIADR
+214 QIADR

-224 DGAEVATSAANATT
+224 DGAEVATTAANATT
-238 QSQIIKWMV
+238 QTQIIKWMV
-247 GREIEP
+247 GRDIEQ
-253 SRISKNEGAGKV
+253 SGVSKNEVAGKV
-265 VIRALGLTHG
+265 VISAKGLTNG
-275 LKVRNVSLEIC
+275 VKVKNVSLEIR

-331 REAIGEGIFLLTEDR
+331 SEAIGLGIFLLTEDR

-351 FLNRP
+351 FLDRP

-373 MINKAREMKAFL
+373 MINKAREIKAFL

-394 VASPLIKVGN
+394 VSSPLIRVGN

-445 LLRKLAAAGN
+445 LLRKLAAEGN

-476 MHEGRIQGEITDVAK
+476 MHEGQIKGEIKDVAK

>member
-1 MVMNTDS
+1 MNPET
-8 LTQVKLLKMSG
+8 LKQTKLLEMVG

-24 PGVKALRGVTVELFK
+24 PGVKALRGVTVELAK

-62 AFQPDAGVIFID
+62 AFQPDTGDIFVD
-74 GKQLKIKGPA
+74 GQQLKMQGPA

-93 IHQEFS
+93 IHQEFA
-99 LVAGLNAIE
+99 LVAGLSASE

-116 QTYSVIHLQ
+116 QTYSFIHLQ
-125 QEYSKAKELLAKLGA
+125 QEYVKAKELLDKLGA

-190 ILLDQLKKVGM
+190 ILLDQLKKSGM

-214 KIADR
+214 QIADR

-224 DGAEVATSAANATT
+224 DGAEVATTAANSTT
-238 QSQIIKWMV
+238 QTQIIKWMV
-247 GREIEP
+247 GRDIEQ
-253 SRISKNEGAGKV
+253 SGVSKKEVSGKV
-265 VIRALGLTHG
+265 VMSAKGLTKG
-275 LKVRNVSLEIC
+275 VKVKNVSLEIR

-331 REAIGEGIFLLTEDR
+331 TEAIGQGIFLLTEDR

-351 FLNRP
+351 FLDRP
-356 VHENFSI
+356 VLENFSI

-373 MINKAREMKAFL
+373 MINKAREIKAFL
-385 SHKDSMGIR
+385 NHKDSMGIR
-394 VASPLIKVGN
+394 VSSPLIRVGN

-445 LLRKLAAAGN
+445 LLRKLAAEGN
-455 AILLISSELPEVLA
+455 AILLISSELLEVLA

-476 MHEGRIQGEITDVAK
+476 MHEGQIKGEIKDVAK
-491 ATQEQIMELAIQ
+491 ATQEQIMEIAIQ